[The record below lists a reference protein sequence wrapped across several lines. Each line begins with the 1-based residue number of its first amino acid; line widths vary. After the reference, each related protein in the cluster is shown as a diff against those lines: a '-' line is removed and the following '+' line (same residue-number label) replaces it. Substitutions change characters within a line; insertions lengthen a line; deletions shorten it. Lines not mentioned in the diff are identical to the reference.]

1 MSVYYRT
8 FEVKAPLAEV
18 AAFHDDAS
26 DLMPKFCNKFL
37 DCDDVM

>member
-1 MSVYYRT
+1 MAVTMGLILIVS
-8 FEVKAPLAEV
+8 APAE
-18 AAFHDDAS
+18 ALAS